1 MEKTTPRVE
10 LAALAKARA
19 TVGVILY
26 VLCVLF
32 YWLFYSA
39 QGPWMIRPFMPGV
52 STSALGLLVGL
63 LWSVVYS
70 AGIPWLLGFFYNRW
84 AG

>member
-1 MEKTTPRVE
+1 
-10 LAALAKARA
+10 
-19 TVGVILY
+19 
-26 VLCVLF
+26 
-32 YWLFYSA
+32 
-39 QGPWMIRPFMPGV
+39 MIRPFMPGV